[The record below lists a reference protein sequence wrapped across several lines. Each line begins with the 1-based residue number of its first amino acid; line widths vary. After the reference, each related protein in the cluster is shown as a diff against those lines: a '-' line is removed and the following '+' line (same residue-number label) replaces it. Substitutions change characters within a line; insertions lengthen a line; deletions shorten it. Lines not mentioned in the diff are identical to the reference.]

1 MNSYYQL
8 LYGKKGLIS
17 RYFRR
22 NEGTTD
28 YATTSD
34 ITMDAD
40 VVIEFDINA
49 PPQDDNNAVSF
60 RNVSALNTFG
70 VASGRDIADNAKM
83 RIFSNAVPVVD
94 TATSMDVFDNIF
106 HKVRVE
112 YTLATTSVRVLIDG
126 VEGIAPTTL
135 GYDFSQTDILTVWR
149 DVTTGDEMA
158 GIIAN
163 LEISDAGTLIHKW
176 AINSNSGTETD
187 TVGGAVLTYVNGT
200 ADQWGLFQKQATGEW
215 LGQNTAVNGNLAN
228 GTTGYDTSN
237 ATLAV
242 VGGRLE
248 VTGTQNTSRATQPV
262 DMVAGGNYEF
272 RGQAFP
278 GTSGSQTAVLFSS
291 GFTENASQS
300 NINGNF
306 LVTLTPTVTGQGQFW
321 LRSDIGTAYFD
332 NISIKEVLNVA

>member
-1 MNSYYQL
+1 VFNSLFPL
-8 LYGKKGLIS
+8 LRPPTGIRLS

-70 VASGRDIADNAKM
+70 VASGRDLADNAKM

-163 LEISDAGTLIHKW
+163 VEIFDAGTLIHKW

-200 ADQWGLFQKQATGEW
+200 SDQWGLFQKQATGEW
-215 LGQNTAVNGNLAN
+215 VGQNIVINGIFATDSEWDKGADWSISGGFANLNTSTAFQSLNQTVSVVGLSYFVGYTVVNYVSGDVSAKLGNTDPATIRSAN
-228 GTTGYDTSN
+228 GTYFETISPASDSLIKIFNT
-237 ATLAV
+237 AAV
-242 VGGRLE
+242 A
-248 VTGTQNTSRATQPV
+248 QYS
-262 DMVAGGNYEF
+262 
-272 RGQAFP
+272 
-278 GTSGSQTAVLFSS
+278 
-291 GFTENASQS
+291 
-300 NINGNF
+300 I
-306 LVTLTPTVTGQGQFW
+306 
-321 LRSDIGTAYFD
+321 D
-332 NISIKEVLNVA
+332 NVSVKEVLNVA